1 MKRIPLLFLLIA
13 LLLLSG
19 CTSKVPEHMK
29 NPKTEFLVVEDY
41 KRPDY
46 SVPENYRLIKNGI
59 YAVLDE
65 SENITGFMKLVEKE
79 GVYTWVESSFEEA
92 YQ

>member
-1 MKRIPLLFLLIA
+1 MKRMSLLFLLFA

-19 CTSKVPEHMK
+19 CASKVPEHMR

-46 SVPENYRLIKNGI
+46 SVPENYRLLKNGI
-59 YAVLDE
+59 YAVTDE
-65 SENITGFMKLVEKE
+65 SGNITGFMKLVEKD